1 MPSLPAKRKILL
13 IQAKALEKQKL
24 NPSRSARFHMKT
36 RVSLIFCEWL
46 YVMLFSFLSRSSKLC
61 DLKLLCFTTEIIN
74 GEDNIKLKPRFNRV
88 IDCCLFIVL
97 KKSYVIIFSWNG
109 FLESFGKY
117 CEQLAEAGNSDL
129 LSSLG
134 SILTKWNSP
143 NTPHQFEILC
153 NLKFSFKA
161 RHHFVKENCWHITSS
176 LNWFVTFQKFTLC
189 YRNYWGGILHEMK
202 TLVKQ
207 GWNIILNYFLML
219 FF

>member
-1 MPSLPAKRKILL
+1 M
-13 IQAKALEKQKL
+13 
-24 NPSRSARFHMKT
+24 
-36 RVSLIFCEWL
+36 
-46 YVMLFSFLSRSSKLC
+46 
-61 DLKLLCFTTEIIN
+61 
-74 GEDNIKLKPRFNRV
+74 
-88 IDCCLFIVL
+88 
-97 KKSYVIIFSWNG
+97 IIFSWNG

-207 GWNIILNYFLML
+207 GWNIIFQNLCQTQYSRNWNKQWMVGNNKKLQITRKFSKVYHCL
-219 FF
+219 